1 MTSAQIDNKN
11 LLNQII
17 KYISVI
23 SSWAPNPHLLTYPNL
38 SQNCFKQPF

>member
-23 SSWAPNPHLLTYPNL
+23 SSWAPLRRRQHRL
-38 SQNCFKQPF
+38 SFLFSAYLP